1 MFYAEHEQDLRDATK
16 SMTNLLNL
24 LPSPQPTIKPLHHF
38 AVKNKILKKAKRK
51 SNEEEHVLS
60 VGSFRSS
67 PFVHGILLMPLLCP
81 HI

>member
-38 AVKNKILKKAKRK
+38 AVKNKFSRK
-51 SNEEEHVLS
+51 PRENPMR
-60 VGSFRSS
+60 RS
-67 PFVHGILLMPLLCP
+67 IY
-81 HI
+81 